1 MPKINN
7 IPTEAELYMR
17 LTRQCSLTE
26 YAPAD
31 IKLKVI
37 RAGLGS
43 GVAERIVNKLINEGY
58 VNEERYTRAF
68 VHDKFE
74 LNHWGRRKIEMA
86 LAQKGIRG
94 SNVQK
99 ELGKIDEERYKAV
112 LTELLHTK
120 NKNLS
125 TKSDQER
132 FHKLLAF
139 AASRGFELNIAYDV
153 LETMIKGEG

>member
-1 MPKINN
+1 MPKINK
-7 IPTEAELYMR
+7 IPTETELYAR
-17 LTRQCSLTE
+17 LTRQCSICE

-43 GVAERIVNKLINEGY
+43 GAAERIADKLIDEGY
-58 VNEERYTRAF
+58 VDEERYTRAF

-94 SNVQK
+94 NHVQE
-99 ELGKIDEERYKAV
+99 ELGNIDDERYRNTLA
-112 LTELLHTK
+112 ELLQTK
-120 NKNLS
+120 NKSLNVDN
-125 TKSDQER
+125 DQQR
-132 FHKLLAF
+132 FQKLLAF
-139 AASRGFELNIAYDV
+139 AASRGFEFSIAYDV
-153 LETMIKGEG
+153 LETMIKGTD